1 MNRYLRFIRGLW
13 CHCVIGLANHLPL
26 MPEFNSVR
34 NRLLRLT
41 AMHVSTRTVF
51 GGKISINP
59 SVTHLLSIG
68 KHSYLNS
75 EVRFGCKECPV
86 AIGARVL
93 IGPRVAFETASHHIA
108 LLTER
113 DRGYYSQPII
123 VEDYAWIGAGA
134 IILSGVTIGKGAV
147 VAAGAVVTKSVAP
160 YTMVAGVPANMKRH
174 LNHVNIITDSLKAS

>member
-1 MNRYLRFIRGLW
+1 
-13 CHCVIGLANHLPL
+13 
-26 MPEFNSVR
+26 
-34 NRLLRLT
+34 
-41 AMHVSTRTVF
+41 MHVSTCTVF

-59 SVTHLLSIG
+59 GVTHLLRIG